1 MRSRS
6 FLFKSVLF
14 VSVFFFYFVYQ
25 VLITEDFLQ
34 TLDRDLDV
42 LTRPNEVSLC
52 HIFRAVFFNYYLI

>member
-6 FLFKSVLF
+6 FLFKSVLL

-42 LTRPNEVSLC
+42 LTRPNEVSLSQ
-52 HIFRAVFFNYYLI
+52 IFRAVFFNYYLI

>member
-52 HIFRAVFFNYYLI
+52 QIFRAVFFNYYLI